1 MNFYLF
7 KLSIPITFV
16 TERVVH
22 RKEVIEIESKEYLL
36 KMASLNIGAQP
47 FVKWPGQ
54 KSQHIHILTQA
65 LPSDFAEMTDVT
77 YIEPF
82 VGGGSL
88 LFHMLQTYPNIKRAI
103 INDSNLDLI
112 RAYNTV
118 RDRAKE
124 LIAELKK
131 IQKEFLPLD
140 EEERHEY
147 FNEMRDEFNARL
159 SDGLRH
165 SALFIFLNKT
175 SNASYRT
182 NGNGKFNGA
191 YNHLQNPVI
200 CDEHTILADSK
211 LLQRVTITYG
221 DYEKTYSEACGNTFF
236 FLDPPY
242 RPTGKHHRNTDFNDK
257 EQIRL
262 KKFCDLLSFRH
273 FQWMLTN
280 SDGKCQNPDDTFMEQ
295 LYSNYNVERIWS
307 KNAIVAKPEKRDKL
321 SELLVRN
328 FSREILSLRDVHC
341 RQLSFAF

>member
-1 MNFYLF
+1 
-7 KLSIPITFV
+7 
-16 TERVVH
+16 
-22 RKEVIEIESKEYLL
+22 
-36 KMASLNIGAQP
+36 MAGLNIGAQP
-47 FVKWPGQ
+47 FVKWPGS

-65 LPSDFAEMTDVT
+65 LPADFADIPNVT

-82 VGGGSL
+82 VGGGAL

-112 RAYNTV
+112 RTYNTV

-124 LIAELKK
+124 LVAELKK
-131 IQKEFLPLD
+131 IQREFLPLC
-140 EEERHEY
+140 EEERRDY
-147 FNEMRDEFNARL
+147 FNDMRDEFNTRL
-159 SDGLRH
+159 AGGIRH
-165 SALFIFLNKT
+165 AAIFIFLNKT
-175 SNASYRT
+175 SNANYRT
-182 NGNGKFNGA
+182 NGNGDFNGA
-191 YNHLQNPVI
+191 YNHLQYPII
-200 CDEHTILADSK
+200 CDERTIYADSK
-211 LLQRVTITYG
+211 LLQHVTICCG
-221 DYEKTYSEACGNTFF
+221 DYEKTYNEASGNSFF

-242 RPTGKHHRNTDFNDK
+242 RPTGKRHNSNEFNDK

-295 LYSNYNVERIWS
+295 LYSNYNIERIWS
-307 KNAIVAKPEKRDKL
+307 KNAIVAKPEKREKL

-328 FSREILSLRDVHC
+328 FQREILSLRDVHY

>member
-1 MNFYLF
+1 M
-7 KLSIPITFV
+7 
-16 TERVVH
+16 
-22 RKEVIEIESKEYLL
+22 
-36 KMASLNIGAQP
+36 NIGGQP
-47 FVKWPGQ
+47 FIKWPGS

-65 LPSDFAEMTDVT
+65 LPANFAETPDVT

-82 VGGGSL
+82 VGGGAL

-103 INDSNLDLI
+103 INDNNLDLI

-147 FNEMRDEFNARL
+147 FNELRDEFNTRL
-159 SDGLRH
+159 SGGLRH
-165 SALFIFLNKT
+165 TALFIFLNKT
-175 SNASYRT
+175 SNANYRT
-182 NGNGKFNGA
+182 NSNGKFNGA
-191 YNHLQNPVI
+191 YNHLLSPTI
-200 CDEHTILADSK
+200 CDERTILADSK
-211 LLQRVTITYG
+211 LLQRVTILCG
-221 DYEKTYSEACGNTFF
+221 DYEKTYNEASGNTFF

-242 RPTGKHHRNTDFNDK
+242 RPTGKRHGSTEFSDK

-262 KKFCDLLSFRH
+262 KKFCDLLTFRH

-280 SDGKCQNPDDTFMEQ
+280 SDGKSQNPDDTFLEQ
-295 LYSNYNVERIWS
+295 LYNNYNIERIWS
-307 KNAIVAKPEKRDKL
+307 KIAIVAKPEKREKL

-328 FSREILSLRDVHC
+328 FQREILSLRDVHC
-341 RQLSFAF
+341 RQLSLAF